1 MPQVMHGNTTA
12 EPLPAREIDRSV
24 AVLALILAS
33 SVTEAVFM
41 LLPSFVGALADVLH
55 LSDQQ
60 LGILG
65 SADLAGI
72 AVSTA
77 TGPWWVRRAR
87 WRRVASASLG
97 MFLLTNVLGF
107 VVHSFTPLVLLRVI
121 AGLSAGVAFTVALAG
136 IVDTRRAARNTALMV
151 GMQVVFGA
159 VGVYAI
165 DVVPAAHRLDAVYAY
180 ILIWLVPLFLLSLKY
195 FPDDPGD
202 RPAEGTLDWR
212 RLAGPGTAAV
222 LGAGLYFLMV
232 GAVWG
237 YLEGVAREAGLT
249 LDQTGEALS
258 VGLIVSLVGSG
269 AAAATGLR
277 YGRAGPLIVTAVFQ
291 IGSLYLLTRLGHY
304 ANPVLAFYVIN
315 AVFQIFWSYIIAYFI
330 IIFNDVDATGRF
342 VSFYGTATH
351 VALAVGP
358 YVGAQLIAGGRHQP
372 VLWFGI
378 VSVALCYVSFLA
390 AVALGRSRPSPSA
403 SAAIGG

>member
-1 MPQVMHGNTTA
+1 MQATATT
-12 EPLPAREIDRSV
+12 ETLPTREIDRPASV
-24 AVLALILAS
+24 LVLMLAS
-33 SVTEAVFM
+33 SVTEAIFL
-41 LLPSFVGALADVLH
+41 LLPSYVGAIADVLH

-72 AVSTA
+72 ALATA

-87 WRRVASASLG
+87 WRRVAHVSLG
-97 MFLLTNVLGF
+97 LFLVTNLLGF
-107 VVHSFTPLVLLRVI
+107 VVHSFMPLVLLRVI
-121 AGLSAGVAFTVALAG
+121 AGLSAGTAFTVALAG
-136 IVDTRRAARNTALMV
+136 IVDTRRADRNTGLMV
-151 GMQVVFGA
+151 CMQVVFA
-159 VGVYAI
+159 AIGVYAI
-165 DVVPAAHRLDAVYAY
+165 DVVPTAHRLDAVYGY
-180 ILIWLVPLFLLSLKY
+180 ILVWLVPLFVLSLKY

-202 RPAEGTLDWR
+202 RLAQGAVDWR
-212 RLAGPGTAAV
+212 RIAGPGAAAV
-222 LGAGLYFLMV
+222 LGAGFYFLMI

-258 VGLIVSLVGSG
+258 VGLIVSLLGSG
-269 AAAATGLR
+269 AAAVTGLR
-277 YGRAGPLIVTAVFQ
+277 FGRAGPLVVTAVFQ
-291 IGSLYLLTRLGHY
+291 IGSLYLLTCLGHF

-330 IIFNDVDATGRF
+330 IIFNDVDPTGRF

-351 VALAVGP
+351 VALAIGP
-358 YVGAQLIAGGRHQP
+358 GVGALLIAGGRHEP

-378 VSVALCYVSFLA
+378 ASVALCYVSFLA
-390 AVALGRSRPSPSA
+390 AVAFDRSRPSPSV
-403 SAAIGG
+403 SAAIQE